1 MRHFLV
7 LLSILSTLGQASAGT
22 VWGTVTPGEAPP
34 AAPVHPDTCFWR
46 LGSGHPSP
54 ADWGQMFV
62 VLEGEKAGLAKTA
75 EEPANEILL
84 EGYEILPSLTVV
96 TAGST
101 IRFKNQSPRIHSCI
115 AEGPNGFQF
124 SDLKTGA
131 THEQRFLD
139 EGVVDFHCHQYP
151 FMRAK
156 ILVVASPLHAE
167 VET

>member
-62 VLEGEKAGLAKTA
+62 VLEGE
-75 EEPANEILL
+75 PAWRKPPRNPQMRFCWK
-84 EGYEILPSLTVV
+84 GTRSCLP
-96 TAGST
+96 
-101 IRFKNQSPRIHSCI
+101 
-115 AEGPNGFQF
+115 
-124 SDLKTGA
+124 
-131 THEQRFLD
+131 
-139 EGVVDFHCHQYP
+139 
-151 FMRAK
+151 
-156 ILVVASPLHAE
+156 
-167 VET
+167 